1 VSKDK
6 EVFESE
12 FREFKTEEP
21 WAPASIVV
29 SALINPK
36 QVYVAR
42 WKKKQI
48 RFLSEVAAA
57 IHLVA
62 TYLYTDVTWL
72 EALVREYTRFGKF
85 EDGWVIRQAVN
96 IARGSSSR
104 MLFNLA
110 RWKRI
115 WYGAEPEPS
124 EEMP

>member
-1 VSKDK
+1 MSSRGK

-12 FREFKTEEP
+12 LREFKAEEP

-57 IHLVA
+57 VHLVA
-62 TYLYTDVTWL
+62 TYLHTDVAWL

-85 EDGWVIRQAVN
+85 EDGWVIKQAAS

-115 WYGAEPEPS
+115 LYGAEEPE
-124 EEMP
+124 EVG

>member
-1 VSKDK
+1 MSKDK

-62 TYLYTDVTWL
+62 AYLYTDVTWL

-85 EDGWVIRQAVN
+85 EDGWVIKQAVN

-115 WYGAEPEPS
+115 WYGAEPEP
-124 EEMP
+124 EDVG